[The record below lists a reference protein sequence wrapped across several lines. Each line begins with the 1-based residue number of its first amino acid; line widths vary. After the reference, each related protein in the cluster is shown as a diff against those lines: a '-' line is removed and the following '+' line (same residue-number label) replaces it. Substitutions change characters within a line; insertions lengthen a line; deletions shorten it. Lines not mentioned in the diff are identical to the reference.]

1 MPSLVTLYH
10 EFKNSDFV
18 VLAVDV
24 QEKREI
30 VKRYAENE
38 KLPFPVLLDINGK
51 VSYDYGIRAHP
62 AHFLIDGH
70 GEMIGSALGARE
82 WSSVESRNLIQFL
95 VDQNKNGKIGRK

>member
-70 GEMIGSALGARE
+70 GAVIGSALGERE

-95 VDQNKNGKIGRK
+95 VDQNKNGKIGRR